1 MQRNPSSRR
10 PPVQQRPMAPARK
23 VVQQPPK
30 HRKLAPKQA
39 GRRLNLPR

>member
-10 PPVQQRPMAPARK
+10 PPVQQRLKAPARK
-23 VVQQPPK
+23 VVQPAK
-30 HRKLAPKQA
+30 HRKFAPKQA